1 MSRNFGKNASG
12 QLIRDETTN
21 QAFQTMEKDLK
32 SLSDTSA
39 KSTKFKAD
47 VIREFEI
54 AMSGITSSSSASD
67 IGTALKNLT
76 EKIKGL

>member
-47 VIREFEI
+47 IP
-54 AMSGITSSSSASD
+54 S
-67 IGTALKNLT
+67 LK
-76 EKIKGL
+76 